1 MIAPNQKRKT
11 NNMNTNQSNASFQ
24 SIRACCFTATTR
36 MLLGAVM
43 VCLIGSA
50 WADGGPIG
58 VLRFRGTLV
67 TAEIYQYYAR
77 SDRSLETVRPLVST
91 PYIMAVAA
99 GGHANANPLGQFR
112 VVYAGIVDF
121 ATGASPQCARFIDA
135 NGDSIYT
142 TTTGQMSETGNPTV
156 KSIIEFHSV
165 VGGTGYYTDAT
176 GSFTVTRLLTFAPDG
191 LTGRSEGS
199 FNGLIHVIFQPPGL

>member
-1 MIAPNQKRKT
+1 
-11 NNMNTNQSNASFQ
+11 
-24 SIRACCFTATTR
+24 
-36 MLLGAVM
+36 
-43 VCLIGSA
+43 
-50 WADGGPIG
+50 
-58 VLRFRGTLV
+58 
-67 TAEIYQYYAR
+67 
-77 SDRSLETVRPLVST
+77 
-91 PYIMAVAA
+91 MAVAA

-142 TTTGQMSETGNPTV
+142 TTTGEMSETGNPTV

-176 GSFTVTRLLTFAPDG
+176 GSFTVTRLLTIRA
-191 LTGRSEGS
+191 GRPYGS
-199 FNGLIHVIFQPPGL
+199 QRGLITTAPFTWYSSRRLCNIR